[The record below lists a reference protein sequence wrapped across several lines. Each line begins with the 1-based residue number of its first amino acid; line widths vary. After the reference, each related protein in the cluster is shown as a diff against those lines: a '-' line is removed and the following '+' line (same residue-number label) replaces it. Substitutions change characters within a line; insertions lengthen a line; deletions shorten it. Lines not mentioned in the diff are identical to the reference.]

1 VTRLR
6 IASALLGA
14 AVIGIAGGFGVGM
27 ASMPGPADV
36 LGKALGKATA
46 SGIDA
51 APLGTDDS
59 PSPGV
64 VKKTPVPDPTEPLV
78 ARDLD
83 YRTRTFI
90 ADRAVRSKVSLDIPK
105 GWDFTQP
112 EADEGR
118 FTDPLRKRWIRA
130 EAGFLPQR
138 PTADSLAER
147 IRQLKAVDPAQDL
160 TIISEQ
166 SGHAVHTDG
175 TRLTYSTLVYTYIP
189 LDVRRYVMV
198 RWISFGKPDLAAVE
212 MSTTGLP
219 KDREALESVLQR
231 ATQTVTRTDS
241 AN

>member
-1 VTRLR
+1 VTGLR
-6 IASALLGA
+6 IAGALLGA
-14 AVIGIAGGFGVGM
+14 AVIGIAGGYGVGM
-27 ASMPGPADV
+27 ASMPGMA
-36 LGKALGKATA
+36 GA
-46 SGIDA
+46 SGLEA
-51 APLGTDDS
+51 APLTTDGS
-59 PSPGV
+59 PSPV
-64 VKKTPVPDPTEPLV
+64 AVKTPVPDPTEPLV
-78 ARDLD
+78 AGELD
-83 YRTRTFI
+83 YRTQRFT
-90 ADRAVRSKVSLDIPK
+90 ADRAVRSKVSLDVPK

-118 FTDPLRKRWIRA
+118 YTDPLRKRWIRV
-130 EAGFLPQR
+130 EAGFPPQR

-147 IRQLKAVDPAQDL
+147 IRQLKSVDPAQDL
-160 TIISEQ
+160 TIVSEQ
-166 SGHAVHTDG
+166 SGHMTHSDG

-231 ATQTVTRTDS
+231 ATRTVTRTDS